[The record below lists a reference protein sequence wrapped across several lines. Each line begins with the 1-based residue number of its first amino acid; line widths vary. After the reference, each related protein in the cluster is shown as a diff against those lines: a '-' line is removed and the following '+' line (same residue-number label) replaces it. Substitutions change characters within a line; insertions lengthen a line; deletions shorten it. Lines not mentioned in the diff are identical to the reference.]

1 MNVAFIDLGTNS
13 MRLLVARVDPHGSYS
28 VLTQQKEN
36 IRLGEGEFATDE
48 LQPEAMDR
56 TVLVAR
62 RFAEM
67 AASFGATH
75 TVAVATSATREAVNQ
90 KELLDRLR
98 DEAGL
103 EVHVISGREEARLI
117 YLGVVSGARLESG
130 QCALFVDIGG
140 GSTEIIVGDR
150 DQHRYL
156 DTLKLGTIRL
166 ANLYFLPGDTSPL
179 AADRYRLIERF
190 VRAQL
195 VRTVQRVRE
204 FEIDL
209 ALGSSGTFVT
219 LGDIAAREFLGRP
232 LEKNDSFTRQ
242 QLRGVIATLAGLPM
256 EQRLRVPGMSANRGD
271 LIVPGGIIVD
281 VLLQE
286 LGIDRVTI
294 SDRTLRDGLLM
305 EYLSRIEPQG
315 ELVQLGFREQSVLR
329 LARRCRVDLE
339 HAQRVREVAVQL
351 FDSAHEAGLHDLGA
365 LERELL
371 EHAAVLHDV
380 GTFLSYT
387 NHRLHSYYFIRNAE
401 LLGFDDTEIAVIAA
415 TAMFHKKTY
424 PRKRH
429 AEFAALDK
437 RSQRIVRILCVFLRL
452 AESLNRSHSG
462 VVCEARIV
470 RLDDDTAELVLGA
483 RGDCELELWSVEGH
497 AKAFRRSFGP
507 CMAVRVAPQPREDIP
522 ADPDRVRLDTAL

>member
-1 MNVAFIDLGTNS
+1 
-13 MRLLVARVDPHGSYS
+13 
-28 VLTQQKEN
+28 
-36 IRLGEGEFATDE
+36 
-48 LQPEAMDR
+48 
-56 TVLVAR
+56 
-62 RFAEM
+62 
-67 AASFGATH
+67 
-75 TVAVATSATREAVNQ
+75 
-90 KELLDRLR
+90 
-98 DEAGL
+98 
-103 EVHVISGREEARLI
+103 
-117 YLGVVSGARLESG
+117 
-130 QCALFVDIGG
+130 
-140 GSTEIIVGDR
+140 
-150 DQHRYL
+150 
-156 DTLKLGTIRL
+156 
-166 ANLYFLPGDTSPL
+166 
-179 AADRYRLIERF
+179 
-190 VRAQL
+190 
-195 VRTVQRVRE
+195 
-204 FEIDL
+204 
-209 ALGSSGTFVT
+209 
-219 LGDIAAREFLGRP
+219 
-232 LEKNDSFTRQ
+232 
-242 QLRGVIATLAGLPM
+242 VIATLAGLPM
-256 EQRLRVPGMSANRGD
+256 EQRMRVPGMSANRGD

-305 EYLSRIEPQG
+305 EHLSRIEPQG

-339 HAQRVREVAVQL
+339 HAQRVRDVAVQL
-351 FDSAHEAGLHDLGA
+351 FDSAREAGLHDLGA

-401 LLGFDDTEIAVIAA
+401 LLGFDDTEIAVVAA

-470 RLDDDTAELVLGA
+470 RLDDDSAELVMGA

-497 AKAFRRSFGP
+497 AKAFRRSFGLS
-507 CMAVRVAPQPREDIP
+507 MAVRVAPQPREDIP
-522 ADPDRVRLDTAL
+522 ADPDRVRLDTAR